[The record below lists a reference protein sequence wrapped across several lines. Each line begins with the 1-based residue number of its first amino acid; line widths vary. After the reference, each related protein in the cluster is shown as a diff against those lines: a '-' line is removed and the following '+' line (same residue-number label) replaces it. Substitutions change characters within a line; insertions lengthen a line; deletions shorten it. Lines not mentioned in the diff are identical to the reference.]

1 MPLQRRLPKRGF
13 RSLTA
18 LVTAEVHLTELN
30 SLSSDVVDLFSLK
43 QVGIVSDKVK
53 FVKIIS
59 SGSIERAVVLK
70 GIKATK
76 GAKIAIEAA
85 GGRIEE

>member
-1 MPLQRRLPKRGF
+1 
-13 RSLTA
+13 
-18 LVTAEVHLTELN
+18 
-30 SLSSDVVDLFSLK
+30 
-43 QVGIVSDKVK
+43 VK